1 MTFTNA
7 ISLTAS
13 LSDPN
18 LFGNVFGSPTYWP
31 WKVVAKLL
39 DGIELREQ
47 REIDLFEQ
55 CTGRKY
61 DRFHRRAVRRLILLA
76 GRRAGKD
83 RFISAVAIW
92 RAALCADWR
101 KHISAGE
108 QAVCLLLGG
117 DRKQANIL
125 SRYCS
130 GLLRPPMI
138 RAEVTR
144 AVKDAIE
151 FRNGSSLEVATN
163 SASLVRGRSAICL
176 LGSEACHWKTDE
188 NSASSDEEVVAAAL
202 PSLSLCPD
210 QGLMVLG
217 SSVHRRRGYMY
228 KRYRQLWADDS
239 AEDLVW
245 LAPSA
250 VMNPRLPQSV
260 VDKALAEDSNRA
272 RAEFM
277 CEWRSDLSDFVPE
290 DAVTAATDFGVYE
303 RAPMPH
309 VEYHCH
315 CDAAGGTGADSLAL
329 AISHRDTSFTIDAV
343 REFKPRFTPA
353 SAIAELAT
361 LVKSYRITKI
371 FGDRYAIG
379 FHSAEWKSHGVE
391 FEACERTTS
400 ENYLTMLPLLL
411 AGRIKLVDNVTLR
424 NQLTSLE
431 RRPGDGAREQVSHP
445 PNGHDDVACACAGA
459 IVASMPVEG
468 VYSMEIWDRVNGQ
481 YDVDQAA
488 VQRWANSASQPSSGP
503 QAPGSV
509 DLGNNGYRAQN
520 YWNPTTEA
528 QDRSWE
534 LYRLDM
540 TRGKT

>member
-1 MTFTNA
+1 
-7 ISLTAS
+7 
-13 LSDPN
+13 
-18 LFGNVFGSPTYWP
+18 
-31 WKVVAKLL
+31 
-39 DGIELREQ
+39 
-47 REIDLFEQ
+47 
-55 CTGRKY
+55 
-61 DRFHRRAVRRLILLA
+61 
-76 GRRAGKD
+76 
-83 RFISAVAIW
+83 
-92 RAALCADWR
+92 
-101 KHISAGE
+101 
-108 QAVCLLLGG
+108 
-117 DRKQANIL
+117 
-125 SRYCS
+125 
-130 GLLRPPMI
+130 
-138 RAEVTR
+138 
-144 AVKDAIE
+144 
-151 FRNGSSLEVATN
+151 
-163 SASLVRGRSAICL
+163 
-176 LGSEACHWKTDE
+176 
-188 NSASSDEEVVAAAL
+188 
-202 PSLSLCPD
+202 
-210 QGLMVLG
+210 
-217 SSVHRRRGYMY
+217 
-228 KRYRQLWADDS
+228 
-239 AEDLVW
+239 
-245 LAPSA
+245 
-250 VMNPRLPQSV
+250 MNPRLPQSV

-272 RAEFM
+272 KAEFL

-459 IVASMPVEG
+459 IVASMPGIASTASMMLIKPRCSVGLIQRRNRPRDRKPPVASISETTATARKIIGIRRPKRKTG
-468 VYSMEIWDRVNGQ
+468 V
-481 YDVDQAA
+481 
-488 VQRWANSASQPSSGP
+488 
-503 QAPGSV
+503 
-509 DLGNNGYRAQN
+509 GNCTG
-520 YWNPTTEA
+520 
-528 QDRSWE
+528 
-534 LYRLDM
+534 
-540 TRGKT
+540 